1 MATKEGLLSYDINLP
16 YTPLGE
22 DVSHTTA
29 YPEYL
34 PTWDKVWYD
43 RQPPFEFNDPAL
55 RVKDKSLPNLL
66 SPTTKISDIQPQIG
80 SVIEGVQ
87 LNTLSD
93 AAKDELAYFISQRK
107 VAVFP
112 DQDLMDDGP
121 ASQHGFMEYFGKL
134 NYQPV
139 SGSVSGYPGFHII
152 HRDGN
157 KDEIANFLDQK
168 MTTTLW
174 HQDVSYEAQP
184 PGYVMLG
191 LLQGPDVG
199 GDTVFAATDAAYKRL
214 SPTFCSLLDR
224 LQARHS
230 SSKMIA
236 HARALGGLVRK
247 DPVDTIH
254 PLVRIHPVTG
264 EKCIF
269 VNGEFITGIPGLK
282 EAEAK
287 LILDFVLQHMM
298 TGHDFQARVR
308 WSPRTIVMFD
318 NRSTI
323 HSAVVDYIDNV
334 HGAKPR
340 HIFRLCA
347 MAEKPIAVPVSSP
360 RGSRL

>member
-1 MATKEGLLSYDINLP
+1 MAIKEGLLSYDINLP
-16 YTPLGE
+16 YTPLSE
-22 DVSHTTA
+22 EVNHSTP

-34 PTWDKVWYD
+34 PTWDKVWFD
-43 RQPPFEFNDPAL
+43 RQPPFEFHDPAL
-55 RVKDKSLPNLL
+55 RVKDKSLPNFL

-93 AAKDELAYFISQRK
+93 SAKDELAYFISQRK

-121 ASQHGFMEYFGKL
+121 SSQHEFMEYFGKL

-139 SGSVSGYPGFHII
+139 SGSISGYPGFHII

-199 GDTVFAATDAAYKRL
+199 GDTVFAATDAAYKSFSPCQNCYDDSANILVDDSRRL
-214 SPTFCSLLDR
+214 S
-224 LQARHS
+224 ARCW
-230 SSKMIA
+230 
-236 HARALGGLVRK
+236 
-247 DPVDTIH
+247 T
-254 PLVRIHPVTG
+254 
-264 EKCIF
+264 
-269 VNGEFITGIPGLK
+269 
-282 EAEAK
+282 
-287 LILDFVLQHMM
+287 
-298 TGHDFQARVR
+298 
-308 WSPRTIVMFD
+308 
-318 NRSTI
+318 
-323 HSAVVDYIDNV
+323 
-334 HGAKPR
+334 
-340 HIFRLCA
+340 
-347 MAEKPIAVPVSSP
+347 
-360 RGSRL
+360 GSRRDIRPLK